1 MKDVLRKVIAQNG
14 GMYQM
19 IIAMEE
25 MSELTKELTKN
36 IRGFE
41 NRDAIIEELADVH
54 IVLMQLEIIHNI
66 QFDEL
71 KAMLD
76 KKMERLK
83 ERLEH
88 NESV

>member
-1 MKDVLRKVIAQNG
+1 MKDVLKKVIAQNG

-71 KAMLD
+71 KARLD